1 MEANWPRGSTL
12 KAPEMTT
19 HLENENTL
27 VADAR
32 AGNGDAFAALLSQYD
47 TRLFRLALRI
57 TGNQQDAAD
66 ALQEALLKAYRGL
79 EGFRGDSRFY
89 TWIVRIVLNE
99 GLMKLR
105 ERRRDFMVSVDEP
118 IQTDDDSFM
127 PREIEDWGDNP
138 EQRYSKTEFDAI
150 LNQNL
155 DQLEPTLR
163 IVFLLRDVEGFS
175 IEETARTLGLS
186 IPAVKTRLL
195 RARLK
200 LRERLTKYFKQGVRL

>member
-1 MEANWPRGSTL
+1 MP
-12 KAPEMTT
+12 T

-66 ALQEALLKAYRGL
+66 ALQEALLKAYKGIV
-79 EGFRGDSRFY
+79 GFRGESRFY

-118 IQTDDDSFM
+118 IQTDDDNFM

-138 EQRYSKTEFDAI
+138 EQTYSKTEFDAI

-186 IPAVKTRLL
+186 IAAVKTRLL

>member
-1 MEANWPRGSTL
+1 MP
-12 KAPEMTT
+12 T

-66 ALQEALLKAYRGL
+66 ALQEALLKAYKGIV
-79 EGFRGDSRFY
+79 GFRGESRFY

-118 IQTDDDSFM
+118 IQ
-127 PREIEDWGDNP
+127 N
-138 EQRYSKTEFDAI
+138 
-150 LNQNL
+150 
-155 DQLEPTLR
+155 
-163 IVFLLRDVEGFS
+163 
-175 IEETARTLGLS
+175 
-186 IPAVKTRLL
+186 
-195 RARLK
+195 
-200 LRERLTKYFKQGVRL
+200 

>member
-1 MEANWPRGSTL
+1 MP
-12 KAPEMTT
+12 T

-66 ALQEALLKAYRGL
+66 ALQEALLKAFRGL

-99 GLMKLR
+99 GLIKLR
-105 ERRRDFMVSVDEP
+105 ERRRDLMVSLNEP

-175 IEETARTLGLS
+175 IEETARMLGLS

-200 LRERLTKYFKQGVRL
+200 LRERLTKYFKQGARL

>member
-1 MEANWPRGSTL
+1 
-12 KAPEMTT
+12 
-19 HLENENTL
+19 
-27 VADAR
+27 
-32 AGNGDAFAALLSQYD
+32 
-47 TRLFRLALRI
+47 
-57 TGNQQDAAD
+57 
-66 ALQEALLKAYRGL
+66 
-79 EGFRGDSRFY
+79 
-89 TWIVRIVLNE
+89 
-99 GLMKLR
+99 
-105 ERRRDFMVSVDEP
+105 
-118 IQTDDDSFM
+118 M

-138 EQRYSKTEFDAI
+138 EQTYSKTEFDAI

-186 IPAVKTRLL
+186 IAAVKTRLL

>member
-1 MEANWPRGSTL
+1 MP
-12 KAPEMTT
+12 T

-66 ALQEALLKAYRGL
+66 ALQEALLKAFRGL
-79 EGFRGDSRFY
+79 VGFRGDSRFY

-99 GLMKLR
+99 GLIKLR
-105 ERRRDFMVSVDEP
+105 ERRRDLMVSLNEP

-138 EQRYSKTEFDAI
+138 EQTYSKTEFDAI

-186 IPAVKTRLL
+186 IAAVKTRLL

>member
-1 MEANWPRGSTL
+1 MP
-12 KAPEMTT
+12 T

-66 ALQEALLKAYRGL
+66 ALQEALLKAYKGIV
-79 EGFRGDSRFY
+79 GFRGESRFY

-99 GLMKLR
+99 GLIKLR
-105 ERRRDFMVSVDEP
+105 ERRRDLMVSLNEP

-138 EQRYSKTEFDAI
+138 EQRFSKTEFDAI

-186 IPAVKTRLL
+186 IAAVKTRLL

>member
-1 MEANWPRGSTL
+1 MP
-12 KAPEMTT
+12 T

-66 ALQEALLKAYRGL
+66 ALQEALLKAFRGL
-79 EGFRGDSRFY
+79 VGFRGDSRFY

-99 GLMKLR
+99 GLIKLR
-105 ERRRDFMVSVDEP
+105 ERRRDLMVSLNEP

-175 IEETARTLGLS
+175 IEETARMLGLS

-200 LRERLTKYFKQGVRL
+200 LRERLTKYFKQGARL